1 MVPVRRR
8 FGSVVAV
15 STIPAA
21 RAVHLLSACM
31 PVEMGVARAPAS
43 EEIGAEASAER
54 PRCAWSR
61 PTQSAP
67 RASTFLA
74 VALIRAFSWFVQVA
88 ACCIVVRTRRC
99 SLTRRL
105 LSQQTL
111 ALSRRLPSRAA
122 CHHAPLP
129 LSSRKGTATEL
140 SFRSFRRHR
149 CRKHAHGYRLTSG
162 IARCLGRLPS
172 MLPFRRSSTSHIAA
186 RAAAA
191 ALATHTAH
199 MHAAAVMRRRR
210 QL

>member
-111 ALSRRLPSRAA
+111 ALSRRLLSADA
-122 CHHAPLP
+122 CRHAPLAITRRF
-129 LSSRKGTATEL
+129 LSAAEKERLRSYPFDPFVDIVAANMHTATD
-140 SFRSFRRHR
+140 SRRVSHDAWADSRQCCRSGDHLHR
-149 CRKHAHGYRLTSG
+149 TSPPG
-162 IARCLGRLPS
+162 QQQP
-172 MLPFRRSSTSHIAA
+172 H
-186 RAAAA
+186 
-191 ALATHTAH
+191 
-199 MHAAAVMRRRR
+199 
-210 QL
+210 